1 MERLV
6 SISKKLSD
14 SSVKNFNN
22 PYTSIEWP
30 ESLDPIQWHFTP
42 ELISCFDTEIYR
54 SMSEDQKKKL
64 SFYEAVNFFSL
75 NIHGEKDL
83 IAGLADHLY
92 GSYNSDIT
100 DYIHHFID
108 EENKHMLWFGT
119 FCEKYA
125 GKVYPETKMS
135 FPREYAPGEQEFLF
149 FAKVVVFE
157 ELVDYYNVV
166 MGKDKNLQPIVQQ
179 IHRQHHHDESRHLA
193 FGREMAASLFEK
205 HCKESW
211 DDEVIE
217 NIRQYLSH
225 YIVTTWREYY
235 NPAVYIDADVENAF
249 DVVES
254 AWEAGSQH
262 RNKVGQKVLTFLKK
276 NKMIPSEF
284 SL

>member
-1 MERLV
+1 MDRLIN
-6 SISKKLSD
+6 ISKKLSD
-14 SSVKNFNN
+14 SSVKNYNN
-22 PYTSIEWP
+22 PYTSIDWP
-30 ESLDPIQWHFTP
+30 ETLDPVQWHFTP
-42 ELISCFDTEIYR
+42 ELISCFNTKTYDE
-54 SMSEDQKKKL
+54 MSEEQKMKL
-64 SFYEAVNFFSL
+64 SFFEAVNFFSL

-92 GSYNSDIT
+92 GSHNKEIT

-125 GKVYPETKMS
+125 GKVYPETKIS

-157 ELVDYYNVV
+157 ELVDHYNVA
-166 MGKDKNLQPIVQQ
+166 MARDENLRPIVRQ
-179 IHRQHHHDESRHLA
+179 IHRQHHQDESRHLS

-211 DDEVIE
+211 DEETILG
-217 NIRQYLSH
+217 IQQYLSH
-225 YIVTTWREYY
+225 YIITTWREYY
-235 NPAVYIDADVENAF
+235 NPAVYIDAGLENAF

-254 AWEAGSQH
+254 AWEAGSEH
-262 RNKVGQKVLTFLKK
+262 RNKVSQKVLNFLKK
-276 NKMIPSEF
+276 NQMIPSEF